1 MLKKSEKLLM
11 NIMIYGETIIH
22 IIILI
27 SGFKLRISNLR
38 MIYNLYILYIRI
50 ELGLDL
56 DPRVINKIIYI
67 EIC

>member
-1 MLKKSEKLLM
+1 M

-56 DPRVINKIIYI
+56 DPRVIYKIFIYRNKGGNKFSMT
-67 EIC
+67 